1 MKSNPVSMKIKS
13 VPVQILIL
21 LLFLPG
27 FILKSQSS
35 DPPYLKYADHPWVD
49 SVMKSLTTE
58 EKIGQLIWIAAF
70 ANRDISYDVNIS
82 KVVQKHG
89 IGGVIFFQGEAPR
102 QAQMINHF
110 REISRVPPLI
120 AIDGEWGVGMRLE
133 EVPGFPF
140 QMTLGAVKNDSL
152 IYTMGR
158 YIADQ
163 MKRSGVDI
171 NLAPVADINN
181 NPKNPVINARS
192 FGEDPES
199 VSSKTVAYMKGM
211 QDNGII
217 AVAKH
222 FPGHGDT
229 EVDSHLDLP
238 VIKHNMQRLQSVELV
253 PFRSLVNS
261 GIGAVMPGHIWVPA
275 LDPGTNIPATISH
288 PVLTGLLRNDM
299 NFRGLIVSDA
309 MNMGGI
315 TKYTKQGES
324 EVLALAAGM
333 DVLEYVTDPGRAVES
348 IMAALENGSLTITS
362 IEERCRR
369 VLAAKYWAGLANPV
383 PVDAENISDELFT
396 PAMKALTRELYA
408 SALTLLENRDNTIPV
423 KRVESLKIAS
433 LGININEVSLFQKTL
448 GKYSRVD
455 HYTIDLSGGERY
467 TNVLEKL
474 KGYDLVI
481 AGVYGIGQRTGRDTG
496 INSGIDS
503 LVRKLNRQNRTLVT
517 WFGNP
522 YSIDRMPGLQDVT
535 ALLLTYQLNEY
546 TESLAAQLI
555 FGGFGAHGT
564 LPVTINVKYPVGH
577 GIKTAGN
584 LRLQYGFPE
593 SVGMNS
599 EILEKKIDSLALLGI
614 SEGAYPGCMIMASRK
629 GIVVFSKSYGF
640 HEYDGRIEVKEDDLY
655 DLASVTKISAAT
667 PGLMLLNSQGRFTPD
682 EHLGNYVQ
690 LFKGSNKE
698 KIVIREMLAHQAGL
712 VSWIPFWR
720 ETINEATGQFR
731 NRTFQSGPSDRFPL
745 TVADNMYIHRT
756 YRNRLFREIKNSDI
770 GEKKYLYSDL
780 AFIIAPEI
788 IASITGEQWTEFVRK
803 NIYNKLGA
811 FDITFNPYLSYPLSR
826 IVPTEYDS
834 LFRRQLIHGYVH
846 DEGAAMLGGAS
857 GHAGL
862 FATAGDL
869 MKLMEMYRRMGN
881 YGGEQII
888 DEQVMKEYTS
898 YQFPEND
905 NNRRGLCFDKPKPD
919 NHELPPEEVYPTISA
934 SPSSFGHSGFTGT
947 FVWIDPEYEL
957 TYVFLSNRVYPTRNN
972 SKLSDLN
979 IRTGILQVLYDSITD
994 N

>member
-1 MKSNPVSMKIKS
+1 MKIRIIRG
-13 VPVQILIL
+13 QILFWL
-21 LLFLPG
+21 LILPG
-27 FILKSQSS
+27 LPLHSQAS
-35 DPPYLKYADHPWVD
+35 DPPYLKYTDHPWVD
-49 SVMKSLTTE
+49 SVMKSLTAE

-70 ANRDISYDVNIS
+70 ANREIGYDVNIS
-82 KVVQKHG
+82 DVVKRYG
-89 IGGVIFFQGEAPR
+89 IGGVIFFQGNAAK

-110 REISRVPPLI
+110 REISKVPPLI
-120 AIDGEWGVGMRLE
+120 AIDGEWGIGMRLE

-152 IYTMGR
+152 IYTMGKH
-158 YIADQ
+158 IADQ

-171 NLAPVADINN
+171 NLAPVADVNN
-181 NPKNPVINARS
+181 NPVNPVINARS
-192 FGEDPES
+192 FGENPQS

-229 EVDSHLDLP
+229 EVDSHIDLP
-238 VIKHNMQRLQSVELV
+238 VIKHSMERLQSVELV

-275 LDPGTNIPATISH
+275 LDPVSNIPATISH
-288 PVLTGLLRNDM
+288 PVITGLLRNDM
-299 NFRGLIVSDA
+299 RFRGLILSDA

-315 TKYTKQGES
+315 TKYTKPGES

-333 DVLEYVTDPGRAVES
+333 DVLEYVTDPGRAIES
-348 IMAALENGSLTITS
+348 IMAALENGTLTMSS
-362 IEERCRR
+362 IDERCRR
-369 VLAAKYWAGLANPV
+369 VLAAKFWAGLSDPV
-383 PVDAENISDELFT
+383 RVDTDRISEELFT
-396 PAMKALTRELYA
+396 PAMKAFTRELYT
-408 SALTLLENRDNTIPV
+408 SALTLLENRDNIIPV
-423 KRVESLKIAS
+423 RRVESLKIAS
-433 LGININEVSLFQKTL
+433 LGVNIKETSLFQQTL
-448 GKYSRVD
+448 GKYTNID
-455 HYTIDLSGGERY
+455 HYTVDIIGGEGYR
-467 TNVLEKL
+467 VLLEKL
-474 KGYDLVI
+474 KEYDLVI
-481 AGVYGIGQRTGRDTG
+481 AGIYGIGQRTGRGPG
-496 INSGIDS
+496 INAGLDS
-503 LVRKLNRQNRTLVT
+503 LVKKLNRQNKTVVT

-522 YSIDRMPGLQDVT
+522 YSLDRVPGIQEAT
-535 ALLLTYQLNEY
+535 ALVLTYQLNEY

-564 LPVTINVKYPVGH
+564 LPVTINEKYPAGH
-577 GIKTAGN
+577 GLKTPGN
-584 LRLQYGFPE
+584 LRLQFGFPE
-593 SVGMNS
+593 SAGMNS
-599 EILEKKIDSLALLGI
+599 EMLEKKIDSLALMGI
-614 SEGAYPGCMIMASRK
+614 SEGAYPGCVVMAARK
-629 GIVVFSKSYGF
+629 GVVVFSRSYGH

-667 PGLMLLNSQGRFTPD
+667 PGLMLLDSQGRFTPD
-682 EHLGNYVQ
+682 EYLGNYVP
-690 LFKGSNKE
+690 LFKGSDKE
-698 KIVIREMLAHQAGL
+698 KIVIRDMLAHQAGL
-712 VSWIPFWR
+712 ISWIPFWK
-720 ETINEATGQFR
+720 ETIKESTGQFR
-731 NRTFQSGPSDRFPL
+731 SRTFQAGPSDRFPFI
-745 TVADNMYIHRT
+745 VADNMYIHRT
-756 YRNRLFREIKNSDI
+756 YRNRLFREIRNSKLSE
-770 GEKKYLYSDL
+770 EKKYVYSDL

-788 IASITGEQWTEFVRK
+788 ITSITGEEWTDFVKTNVYDR
-803 NIYNKLGA
+803 LGA
-811 FDITFNPYLSYPLSR
+811 FNITFNPYLRYPVSR

-888 DEQVMKEYTS
+888 SEEVMKEYTR
-898 YQFPEND
+898 YQFPENKD
-905 NNRRGLCFDKPKPD
+905 NRRGLCFDKPKPD
-919 NHELPPEEVYPTISA
+919 NPELPPEEVYPTISA

-947 FVWIDPEYEL
+947 FVWIDPEYEI

-979 IRTGILQVLYDSITD
+979 IRTEILQALYDSITD
-994 N
+994 SPSGL

>member
-1 MKSNPVSMKIKS
+1 MM
-13 VPVQILIL
+13 
-21 LLFLPG
+21 
-27 FILKSQSS
+27 
-35 DPPYLKYADHPWVD
+35 
-49 SVMKSLTTE
+49 SLTVE

-70 ANRDISYDVNIS
+70 ANRDIGYDVNITN
-82 KVVQKHG
+82 VVEKNG
-89 IGGVIFFQGEAPR
+89 IGGIIFFQGSAVK
-102 QAQMINHF
+102 QAQMVNHF
-110 REISRVPPLI
+110 RKISKVPPLI
-120 AIDGEWGVGMRLE
+120 AIDGEWGIGMRLE
-133 EVPGFPF
+133 EIPGFPY

-163 MKRSGVDI
+163 MKRSGVNI

-199 VSSKTVAYMKGM
+199 VSRKTVAYMKGM

-238 VIKHNMQRLQSVELV
+238 VIKHSMERLQAVELV

-261 GIGAVMPGHIWVPA
+261 GVGAVMPGHIWVPA
-275 LDPGTNIPATISH
+275 LDPVNNNPATISQ
-288 PVLTGLLRNDM
+288 PILTGLLRNDM
-299 NFRGLIVSDA
+299 RFKGLILSDA

-315 TKYTKQGES
+315 TKYTKPGES

-333 DVLEYVTDPGRAVES
+333 DVLEYVTDPGRAVKS
-348 IMAALENGSLTITS
+348 IMAALEDGTLTISS
-362 IEERCRR
+362 IDERCRR
-369 VLAAKYWAGLANPV
+369 VLAAKFWAGLSNPE
-383 PVDAENISDELFT
+383 PVDNEEIIDELFT
-396 PAMKALTRELYA
+396 PAMKAFTRELYK
-408 SALTLLENRDNTIPV
+408 SSITILENRDNIIPV
-423 KRVESLKIAS
+423 RRVESLKIAS
-433 LGININEVSLFQKTL
+433 LGVNRKVTSLFQQTL
-448 GKYSRVD
+448 GKYTSID
-455 HYTIDLSGGERY
+455 HYTIDINGGEGYRGL
-467 TNVLEKL
+467 LEKL
-474 KGYDLVI
+474 EEYDLVI
-481 AGVYGIGQRTGRDTG
+481 AGIYGIGQRTGVSMVSNAG
-496 INSGIDS
+496 LDS
-503 LVRKLNRQNRTLVT
+503 LVRKLNRQNRTLIT

-522 YSIDRMPGLQDVT
+522 YSINSVKGIQEAT
-535 ALLLTYQLNEY
+535 ALILTYQLNEY

-555 FGGFGAHGT
+555 FGGFGAHGS
-564 LPVTINVKYPVGH
+564 LPVTINEKYPAGH
-577 GIKTAGN
+577 GLKTAGN
-584 LRLQYGFPE
+584 LRLQFGFPE

-599 EILEKKIDSLALLGI
+599 EILKKKIDSLALLGI
-614 SEGAYPGCMIMASRK
+614 NEKAYPGCIVMAARK
-629 GIVVFSKSYGF
+629 GVVVFSKSYGH
-640 HEYDGRIEVKEDDLY
+640 HEYDGRIEVKEDDLF

-667 PGLMLLNSQGRFTPD
+667 PGLMLLESQGRFTPD
-682 EHLGNYVQ
+682 EYLGNYVP

-698 KIVIREMLAHQAGL
+698 KIVIRDMLAHQAGL

-720 ETINEATGQFR
+720 ETIRESTGQFR
-731 NRTFQSGPSDRFPL
+731 NRTFQAGPSDRFPL
-745 TVADNMYIHRT
+745 IVADNMYIHRT
-756 YRNRLFREIKNSDI
+756 YRNRLFKEIRNSKLSE
-770 GEKKYLYSDL
+770 EKKYVYSDL

-788 IASITGEQWTEFVRK
+788 IASITGENWADFVK
-803 NIYNKLGA
+803 TNIYNRLGA
-811 FDITFNPYLSYPLSR
+811 FDITFNPYLRYPVSR

-888 DEQVMKEYTS
+888 DEKVLEEYTS

-905 NNRRGLCFDKPKPD
+905 NNRRGLGFDKPKPD
-919 NHELPPEEVYPTISA
+919 NNELPAEEIYPTISA

-947 FVWIDPEYEL
+947 FVWIDPEYEI

-979 IRTGILQVLYDSITD
+979 IRTGILQALYDSISD
-994 N
+994 SQYGF

>member
-1 MKSNPVSMKIKS
+1 MKINS
-13 VPVQILIL
+13 IFWQILMWL
-21 LLFLPG
+21 LIVPG
-27 FILKSQSS
+27 LTLHSQSS
-35 DPPYLKYADHPWVD
+35 DPPYLKYTDHPWVD
-49 SVMKSLTTE
+49 SVMKSLTVE

-70 ANRDISYDVNIS
+70 ANRDIGYDVNIS
-82 KVVQKHG
+82 NVVEKNG
-89 IGGVIFFQGEAPR
+89 IGGIIFFQGNAPR

-110 REISRVPPLI
+110 REISKVPPLI

-133 EVPGFPF
+133 EIPGFPF

-152 IYTMGR
+152 IYTMGK

-171 NLAPVADINN
+171 NLAPVADVNN

-199 VSSKTVAYMKGM
+199 VSRKTVAYMKGM

-238 VIKHNMQRLQSVELV
+238 VIKHSLERLQSVELV
-253 PFRSLVNS
+253 PFRSLINS

-275 LDPGTNIPATISH
+275 LDPVSNIPATISQ

-299 NFRGLIVSDA
+299 RFRGLILSDA

-315 TKYTKQGES
+315 TKYTKPGES

-333 DVLEYVTDPGRAVES
+333 DVLEYVTDPGRAIES
-348 IMAALENGSLTITS
+348 IMTALENGKLTMSS
-362 IEERCRR
+362 IDERCRR
-369 VLAAKYWAGLANPV
+369 VLASKFWAGLSSPV
-383 PVDAENISDELFT
+383 PVNAEGITEELFT
-396 PAMKALTRELYA
+396 PAMKSFTRELYA
-408 SALTLLENRDNTIPV
+408 SALTLLENRDNIIPIR
-423 KRVESLKIAS
+423 RVESLKIAS
-433 LGININEVSLFQKTL
+433 LGINTKEISLFQQSL
-448 GKYSRVD
+448 GKYTRID
-455 HYTIDLSGGERY
+455 HYTIDINGGEGYRRI
-467 TNVLEKL
+467 LEKL
-474 KGYDLVI
+474 EEYDLVI
-481 AGVYGIGQRTGRDTG
+481 AGVYGIGQRTGRGPG
-496 INSGIDS
+496 INSGLDS
-503 LVRKLNRQNRTLVT
+503 LVRKLNRQNQTLIT

-522 YSIDRMPGLQDVT
+522 YSIDRVPGVQEAS
-535 ALLLTYQLNEY
+535 ALLLTYQLNDY

-564 LPVTINVKYPVGH
+564 LPVTINEKYPAGH

-584 LRLQYGFPE
+584 LRLQFGFPE
-593 SVGMNS
+593 SAGMS
-599 EILEKKIDSLALLGI
+599 SVILEKKIDSLALLGI
-614 SEGAYPGCMIMASRK
+614 AEGAYPGCIVMAARK
-629 GIVVFSKSYGF
+629 GVVVFSKSYGH
-640 HEYDGRIEVKEDDLY
+640 HEYDGRIEVREDDIY

-667 PGLMLLNSQGRFTPD
+667 PGLMLLDSQGRFTPD
-682 EHLGNYVQ
+682 EYLGNYVP

-698 KIVIREMLAHQAGL
+698 KIVIRDMLTHQSGL

-720 ETINEATGQFR
+720 ETIRESTGQFR
-731 NRTFQSGPSDRFPL
+731 NRTFQTGLSDRFPL
-745 TVADNMYIHRT
+745 IVADNMYIHRT
-756 YRNRLFREIKNSDI
+756 YRNRLFREIRNSNL
-770 GEKKYLYSDL
+770 GEKRYVYSDL

-788 IASITGEQWTEFVRK
+788 IASITGEDWTDFIMT
-803 NIYNKLGA
+803 NIYHKLGA
-811 FDITFNPYLSYPLSR
+811 FDITFNPYLKYPLSR
-826 IVPTEYDS
+826 IVPTEYDT

-869 MKLMEMYRRMGN
+869 MKLMEMYRRMGS

-888 DEQVMKEYTS
+888 SEEVMKEYTR
-898 YQFPEND
+898 YQFPD
-905 NNRRGLCFDKPKPD
+905 TVDNRRGLCFDKPKPD
-919 NHELPPEEVYPTISA
+919 NHELPPEEVYPALSA

-947 FVWIDPEYEL
+947 FTWIDPEYEI

-979 IRTGILQVLYDSITD
+979 IRTEILQALYDSIID
-994 N
+994 IPSGL